1 MAVQH
6 VMRARNRQGRRWDVM
21 KRRHDVTKRK
31 RNIVEERGSLEKFVG
46 GVIIL
51 RIRSCIVLKSS
62 MLFCRSRMLRKKS
75 LDISPAGLMV
85 RAGASG
91 GPFME

>member
-1 MAVQH
+1 
-6 VMRARNRQGRRWDVM
+6 M
-21 KRRHDVTKRK
+21 KRRHDETKRK
-31 RNIVEERGSLEKFVG
+31 RKIVEDRGSFEKFVG
-46 GVIIL
+46 GVMSL
-51 RIRSCIVLKSS
+51 RNRSCIVLKSS

-85 RAGASG
+85 RGGAIG